1 MVVFSAII
9 MAADHRTSMLHG
21 VRSFL
26 NLLIYP
32 LQTIASIPVDAGLWL
47 NGRISSHQS
56 LVDKNELYR
65 TENLLLKAQLQKFT
79 SLQAENIRLRSLL
92 KSSRKLSDQML
103 IAETIAVDLD
113 PYKRQI
119 VINKGIRQGIYA
131 GQPILDAYGI
141 MGQVIQPGS
150 VSSTAILI
158 TDPSHAIPVQVNRN
172 GLRTVL
178 YGIGSA
184 NFLEIP
190 NLPNN
195 ADIEIDDLLIT
206 SGLGARFPEGYPVAV
221 VRKIERDPGQPFA
234 KIIAESAAHLEQ
246 SRVVLLVMRQEHKPQ
261 LLSDHTGD
269 EKYDLEE
276 NSLEDKS
283 LKDKSPA
290 KKVTGQKTLSSEANN
305 E

>member
-1 MVVFSAII
+1 MVFSII
-9 MAADHRTSMLHG
+9 LMTADHRTNVLDG
-21 VRSFL
+21 VRSLFSV
-26 NLLIYP
+26 LIYP
-32 LQTIASIPVDAGLWL
+32 LQSIASIPVNTGLWL
-47 NGRISSHQS
+47 DEQLNSHQS
-56 LVDKNELYR
+56 LVDENEAYR

-119 VINKGIRQGIYA
+119 VINKGLRNGVYA

-141 MGQVIQPGS
+141 MGQIINPG
-150 VSSTAILI
+150 VPSSTAILI

-178 YGIGSA
+178 YGTGAA
-184 NFLEIP
+184 NYLEVL

-195 ADIEIDDLLIT
+195 ADIEIGDLLIT
-206 SGLGARFPEGYPVAV
+206 SGLGGRFPEGYPVAQV
-221 VRKIERDPGQPFA
+221 INIKRDPGQPFA
-234 KIIAESAAHLEQ
+234 QIIAEASAHLEQ
-246 SRVVLLVMRQEHKPQ
+246 SREVLLVMSQENEPQ
-261 LLSDHTGD
+261 LLSQQQ
-269 EKYDLEE
+269 K
-276 NSLEDKS
+276 
-283 LKDKSPA
+283 
-290 KKVTGQKTLSSEANN
+290 TGQENREQVKGQGDN

>member
-9 MAADHRTSMLHG
+9 MAADHRTNMLHG

-32 LQTIASIPVDAGLWL
+32 LQTIASIPVDTGLWL
-47 NGRISSHQS
+47 DERLTSHQS
-56 LVDKNELYR
+56 LVDRNEQYR

-92 KSSRKLSDQML
+92 KSSRKISDQML

-119 VINKGIRQGIYA
+119 VINKGLSHSVYA

-178 YGIGSA
+178 YGTGSA
-184 NFLEIP
+184 NLLEIP

-195 ADIEIDDLLIT
+195 ADIEIEDLLIT
-206 SGLGARFPEGYPVAV
+206 SGLGGRFPEGYPVAV
-221 VRKIERDPGQPFA
+221 VKKIERDPGQPFA

-246 SRVVLLVMRQEHKPQ
+246 SREILLVMEQTKKQQ
-261 LLSDHTGD
+261 LINEQILK
-269 EKYDLEE
+269 EKQAAPSMKNIEE
-276 NSLEDKS
+276 KS
-283 LKDKSPA
+283 SA
-290 KKVTGQKTLSSEANN
+290 EQVTGEAMH